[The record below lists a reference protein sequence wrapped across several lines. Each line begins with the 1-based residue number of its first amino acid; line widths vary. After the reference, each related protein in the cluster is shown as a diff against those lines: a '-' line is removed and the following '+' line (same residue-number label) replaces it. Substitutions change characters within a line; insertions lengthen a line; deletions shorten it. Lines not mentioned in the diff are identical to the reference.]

1 MDNNSPKKAII
12 VVATV
17 ALIASSVISSA
28 VVVLRPIQLNNQL
41 LEKSRNV
48 MQLTGLLTDGVDPD
62 DDEMLRLFRKLD
74 ARVLDVDTAEFSD
87 EHDPNTFDQRRA
99 VNDPELSAGI
109 PSESDSAN
117 LGRRSRFVTTYLV
130 WEDGEFQRI
139 VLPVRGAGMW
149 SMMYGY
155 VALESDL
162 TTIAAATFYEHA
174 ETPGLGDQ
182 ITRPDWLVQWQGR
195 RIYGADSSP
204 RFSVSR
210 GTVAEDSS
218 LARYEVDGLTGA
230 TVTGNAVT
238 NLIHYWFG
246 MHGYQPFLEKLK
258 NRPPTR
264 PPETDT

>member
-1 MDNNSPKKAII
+1 MDNNSPTKAIL

-17 ALIASSVISSA
+17 ALIVSSVISSA

-41 LEKSRNV
+41 LEKSENV
-48 MQLTGLLTDGVDPD
+48 MQLTGLLADGVDPD

-109 PSESDSAN
+109 PSDSDSAN
-117 LGRRSRFVTTYLV
+117 LGRRSRFVTIYLV

-139 VLPVRGAGMW
+139 ILPVRGAGMW

-182 ITRPDWLVQWQGR
+182 IMRPDWLAQWQGR
-195 RIYGADSSP
+195 RIYAADSSP

-230 TVTGNAVT
+230 TVTANGVT

-246 MHGYQPFLEKLK
+246 MHGYQPFLEKFK
-258 NRPPTR
+258 NQPPTR

>member
-1 MDNNSPKKAII
+1 MDNNSPKKGII

-17 ALIASSVISSA
+17 ALVASSLIASA
-28 VVVLRPIQLNNQL
+28 VVILRPIQLNNQL

-48 MQLTGLLTDGVDPD
+48 MQLTGLLTDDVVPD

-74 ARVLDVDTAEFSD
+74 ARVLNVDSAEFTAE
-87 EHDPNTFDQRRA
+87 HDANTFDQRRA
-99 VNDPELSAGI
+99 VNDPELSADI

-117 LGRRSRFVTTYLV
+117 LGRRSRFVTIYLV
-130 WEDGEFQRI
+130 WEGGEFQRI
-139 VLPVRGAGMW
+139 ILPVRGAGMW
-149 SMMYGY
+149 SMLYGY

-182 ITRPDWLVQWQGR
+182 ITRPDWLAQWQGR
-195 RIYGADSSP
+195 KIYGADSSP
-204 RFSVSR
+204 RFSVSGR
-210 GTVAEDSS
+210 TVAEDSS

-230 TVTGNAVT
+230 TVTANAVT

-246 MHGYQPFLEKLK
+246 MHGYQPILKKLGGH
-258 NRPPTR
+258 PPTQ
-264 PPETDT
+264 PPEPDS